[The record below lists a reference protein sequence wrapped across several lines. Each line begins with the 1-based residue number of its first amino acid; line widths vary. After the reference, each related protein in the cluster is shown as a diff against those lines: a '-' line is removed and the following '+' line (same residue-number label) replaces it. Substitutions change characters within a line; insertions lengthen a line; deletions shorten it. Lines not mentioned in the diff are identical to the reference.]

1 LLKKKSCSWKP
12 PLISRGEK
20 TGQLLKTH
28 PMLSRAAKNAKIAI
42 LHVFSLVL
50 LQRSSVKYPEHTGCS
65 GCAPPGSVRF
75 HLEQVPVSR
84 ASCAFMVEEE

>member
-28 PMLSRAAKNAKIAI
+28 PMLSRAAKIAN